1 MVCRLPA
8 RSKKF
13 LSLGKR
19 LVCNRTAPEAGSNCS
34 SATDQLNN
42 EDYQRNDQQDMDVRA
57 NHVESNEADQPKY
70 QQNQKNCP
78 KHRVSPEGKV
88 LLRCTLVRLRPSG
101 LPYHQN

>member
-1 MVCRLPA
+1 LFAAYLLTPKSSSASVSGLFATEQHPA
-8 RSKKF
+8 
-13 LSLGKR
+13 
-19 LVCNRTAPEAGSNCS
+19 AGSNCS

-42 EDYQRNDQQDMDVRA
+42 EDHKRNDQQDMDVRA

-70 QQNQKNCP
+70 QQHQKNCP

-88 LLRCTLVRLRPSG
+88 LLRCTLVRLRRGG